1 MGDRRRETGDRREK
15 SGQRMSKKL
24 PSPFSLSFLDD
35 PVHFRG
41 SRVGEEAV
49 GLERD

>member
-35 PVHFRG
+35 PVYVRG
-41 SRVGEEAV
+41 TGVGEEA
-49 GLERD
+49 GALAGD